1 MGNLQMYDNKS
12 IALQK
17 PSLKITFWWI
27 FCIMFSLWIEP
38 PFPLHGTVVM
48 RRQVLLSSRG
58 GISSLTLS
66 SLTLEGHLGMGLE
79 EMGADIISQLCSR
92 L

>member
-17 PSLKITFWWI
+17 PSLKITFWWV
-27 FCIMFSLWIEP
+27 FCIMFSLWIEL

-58 GISSLTLS
+58 GISSLTL
-66 SLTLEGHLGMGLE
+66 EGHLGMGLE
-79 EMGADIISQLCSR
+79 EMGAHIISQLCSR